1 MLRGVSFRQSRAP
14 FLLFFFFGG
23 LCGGSAHSPRPAAS
37 QADTPGPGCD
47 RGVDCPLPETANMWR
62 IGGDIGPNW
71 GSVLR
76 LIDINTGHGAGAAP
90 GAWND
95 MVCLSTTCPPPLCLF
110 LFLTRPF
117 CSFGSLFAALGAA
130 SPGWLADCKRESNFV
145 CMGNC
150 NGLTGAAARMHRI
163 CLRSATV

>member
-1 MLRGVSFRQSRAP
+1 
-14 FLLFFFFGG
+14 
-23 LCGGSAHSPRPAAS
+23 
-37 QADTPGPGCD
+37 
-47 RGVDCPLPETANMWR
+47 MWR

-95 MVCLSTTCPPPLCLF
+95 MVCLSTTLSLS
-110 LFLTRPF
+110 LSHTTLG
-117 CSFGSLFAALGAA
+117 CSLGSLFAALGAA

-150 NGLTGAAARMHRI
+150 NGLTGAAARMRRI